1 MVALVFLFC
10 LLLIYYNKKN
20 IIYSNVENKYL
31 EGIMK
36 IAIGADHAGF
46 EFKEELKKFLLQSG
60 HEVKDFGAYTF
71 DKDDGFPDYAI
82 PTAKAVAKGEYE
94 RGVLVCGSGIGVSI
108 AANKV
113 KGIRAV
119 NCTCKEFA
127 ELSRKHNNT
136 NVICFPGRFLDIEE
150 AKSYLDVWLETEF
163 LGGKYQERN
172 LKIDSVI
179 N

>member
-1 MVALVFLFC
+1 MR
-10 LLLIYYNKKN
+10 
-20 IIYSNVENKYL
+20 
-31 EGIMK
+31 

-46 EFKEELKKFLLQSG
+46 EFKEALKKFLLENG
-60 HEVKDFGAYTF
+60 YEVQDFGAHTF

-82 PTAKAVAKGEYE
+82 PVAESVAKGENE

-108 AANKV
+108 VANKI

-127 ELSRKHNNT
+127 MLSRQHNNT
-136 NVICFPGRFLDIEE
+136 NVICFPGRFLNEE
-150 AKSYLDVWLETEF
+150 EGKEYLEIWLKTEF

-172 LKIDSVI
+172 DKIDLL
-179 N
+179 

>member
-1 MVALVFLFC
+1 M
-10 LLLIYYNKKN
+10 KKN
-20 IIYSNVENKYL
+20 IIYAGSYIKEKG
-31 EGIMK
+31 EIMK

-46 EFKEELKKFLLQSG
+46 EFKEKLKDFLIENGNDVQ
-60 HEVKDFGAYTF
+60 DFGAYTF

-82 PTAKAVAKGEYE
+82 PVSKSVASGENE

-113 KGIRAV
+113 RGIRAV
-119 NCTCKEFA
+119 NCTCREFA

-136 NVICFPGRFLDIEE
+136 NVICFPGRFLDIED
-150 AKSYLDVWLETEF
+150 AKEYLDIWLKTDF

-172 LKIDSVI
+172 DKLDII
-179 N
+179 M